1 MNSVMRSVY
10 VNGNKLIYDVYKI
23 KAEFVSKV
31 ISKHITIPQ
40 KIFENLQNYTVNI
53 NINGYSITQKLVDRK
68 IYIPY
73 EDFNDKEVIVKIEVV
88 KCQ

>member
-53 NINGYSITQKLVDRK
+53 NINGYSFTQKLVDRK

-73 EDFNDKEVIVKIEVV
+73 DFDGEEVIVKIEVV

>member
-1 MNSVMRSVY
+1 MNSIMRPVY
-10 VNGNKLIYDVYKI
+10 VNGNKLVYDIYKI
-23 KAEFVSKV
+23 RAEFIGKV

-53 NINGYSITQKLVDRK
+53 NINGYSFTQKLVDRR

-73 EDFNDKEVIVKIEVV
+73 DFDGEEVIVRIEVV